1 MAIASQ
7 RVYPLVS
14 AFQLVFPLGFP
25 PFDVLAVLPN
35 AHDVSLRLWHGSL
48 GSFGQSAAAD
58 LAVVVGEREREFPP
72 VSAVVSPAATAA
84 ASVVAAA
91 AAAAVEA
98 VAAASFG
105 YLAGMLPSHSSGV
118 SPTGDLAT
126 GVWRLASGYWRLATG
141 DGRLATGVWRLAS
154 GVWRVASGDWQLASG
169 DWRLATGLSSQVL
182 NRTKKMNRL
191 LALR

>member
-1 MAIASQ
+1 M
-7 RVYPLVS
+7 YPLVS

-91 AAAAVEA
+91 AAAAAAVEA

-126 GVWRLASGYWRLATG
+126 GVWRLASGYWRLASGDWRWATG
-141 DGRLATGVWRLAS
+141 DGRLATGEWRLAS
-154 GVWRVASGDWQLASG
+154 GVW
-169 DWRLATGLSSQVL
+169 
-182 NRTKKMNRL
+182 
-191 LALR
+191 